1 MFLRNALLAGGATV
15 AYAPADEGGG
25 DNAPLTVE
33 AAAAL
38 IEGAPSVAGDDQ
50 GAEAGDQGDAP
61 QVEDEVPDENT
72 QDPEPGASAGED
84 AEDGAETPTEGDEE
98 SDETP
103 VAGSREPPLYWQPEA
118 KEAFAALPEHL
129 QDAILAQEGPREAAT
144 AKAKEQ
150 ARLTVE
156 AVQKERQG
164 IQTLAEQ
171 LGSFLPEAIQTFQQ
185 RWGEPDWEATIQ
197 QYGAEQAAIL
207 KARYE
212 REQGQLQRLSVE
224 AQKAQQQAHHAF
236 VLEQFD
242 ALTKIDPVLAPDPA
256 DPRKGSEERQKVTK
270 YILESGIPQDAV
282 AHISA
287 TEMAIA
293 RKAMLWDAAQAAKNN
308 PKAQAKPVQ
317 QQAPRRPTP
326 KPGARPG
333 QSAGTTQQSQGKA
346 SAQNRFNAAPTID
359 NAVALLMARK

>member
-1 MFLRNALLAGGATV
+1 MFLRNALLSGASI

-25 DNAPLTVE
+25 DSAPLSVE
-33 AAAAL
+33 AASAL
-38 IEGAPSVAGDDQ
+38 IEGVANEP
-50 GAEAGDQGDAP
+50 GAEDGDQGETP
-61 QVEDEVPDENT
+61 QETTQDDDLGDEN
-72 QDPEPGASAGED
+72 QDPDPDASAGED
-84 AEDGAETPTEGDEE
+84 ADDGDETPADGDEE
-98 SDETP
+98 GEETP
-103 VAGSREPPLYWQPEA
+103 AAGNRAPPLYWQPEA

-129 QDAILAQEGPREAAT
+129 QDAILAQEGPREAAA
-144 AKAKEQ
+144 AKAKEE

-156 AVQKERQG
+156 AIQKERRG

-212 REQGQLQRLSVE
+212 KEQVQLQRLSAE
-224 AQKAQQQAHHAF
+224 AQTAQQQAHQAF
-236 VLEQFD
+236 MLEQFN
-242 ALTKIDPVLAPDPA
+242 ALTKIDPVLAPDPV

-270 YILESGIPQDAV
+270 YILEAGIPQEAV

-287 TEMAIA
+287 VELALA

-308 PKAQAKPVQ
+308 PKIPAKPVQ

-333 QSAGTTQQSQGKA
+333 QSAGAPQQTQGKA
-346 SAQNRFNAAPTID
+346 SAQGRFNAAPTID
-359 NAVALLMARK
+359 NAVALLLARK